1 MQRGNRRVDVIQ
13 QCHTT
18 AVSRRRQQF
27 THTQKIKRRE
37 THFELFSLSLAL
49 SWERSSL
56 VLQPTERRRR
66 RQKRKWKSITV
77 VVVVAPA
84 RSFLHVQD
92 SRGRDAKEG
101 GHCLPRV
108 WIFFFYTRETTT
120 TTTSTMLCYID
131 YGRAWN
137 MRRTPK
143 TWRHNPPPCFFLL
156 FLSRNNNNDEDIF
169 NIYFFFFFNFLCVL
183 SPAVCCACRVIEGH
197 GRPIMLSRRSGTAP
211 IKSLHFL
218 LLIYKIEINRKNR
231 KLFFFLCVC
240 VCVCLLFIPEMR

>member
-1 MQRGNRRVDVIQ
+1 MLYNSVIPLLSPVD
-13 QCHTT
+13 
-18 AVSRRRQQF
+18 ASSS
-27 THTQKIKRRE
+27 HTQKKVKRRE

-56 VLQPTERRRR
+56 VLQRTERRRR

-169 NIYFFFFFNFLCVL
+169 NIYIFFFFFQFFMCPVSGCVL
-183 SPAVCCACRVIEGH
+183 CLSCYRRTWSSNHVKPPLWH
-197 GRPIMLSRRSGTAP
+197 GANQIAP
-211 IKSLHFL
+211 FSSSYI
-218 LLIYKIEINRKNR
+218 
-231 KLFFFLCVC
+231 
-240 VCVCLLFIPEMR
+240 